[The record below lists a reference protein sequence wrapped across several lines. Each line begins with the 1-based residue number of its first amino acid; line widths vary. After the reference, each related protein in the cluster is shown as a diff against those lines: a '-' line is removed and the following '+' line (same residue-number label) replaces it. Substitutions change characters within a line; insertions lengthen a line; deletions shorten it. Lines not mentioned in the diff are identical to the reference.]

1 MSKATVLG
9 IAICLAVTMAT
20 GSARCYPGD
29 TREQAEAQVFT
40 VSQRPVRVADNTSPE
55 MKALEGLVRKHS
67 PIRADAVM
75 VQISGDWAFADVA
88 ERDAKTGDWMSSTS
102 ALLRRSAKGWKILA
116 WGDYMEWD
124 AYAAK
129 MSPNVRKA
137 FERWKG
143 SHY

>member
-1 MSKATVLG
+1 MNKATVLG
-9 IAICLAVTMAT
+9 IAIFLAGTTAAASARSYPGAT
-20 GSARCYPGD
+20 G
-29 TREQAEAQVFT
+29 EQAET
-40 VSQRPVRVADNTSPE
+40 RVSSEARVADNTSPE

-102 ALLRRSAKGWKILA
+102 ALLQRGAKGWKIVA
-116 WGDYMEWD
+116 WGDYLDWD
-124 AYAAK
+124 RYAAK